1 MSGPAAP
8 VRPSD
13 MTPRYLRVV
22 VTPRCSLGCSYCHM
36 EGDPARGAPR
46 SVDFLAAVARHA
58 AGVGVDK
65 IKLLGGEPLLR
76 PDLGALVGALRS
88 AAPSADLSLITAGVA
103 PADRLPAAF
112 AAGLDRA
119 NLSVHGWSVAHFAH
133 KARRGP
139 EAHRRRQETLA
150 WLLAQGRPTKLN
162 YVYGGPADEADLDA
176 FLTWAAPRPV
186 VAAVLDDLGQDLGP
200 AVVLDVLR
208 RLRGA
213 PATTR
218 IEPDPRSLPTLRLTW
233 ADGLEVEVKHQ
244 QLGAQAPWGACAA
257 CPVRARC
264 REGIDALRLTHDGW
278 LRPCLDRPDLGVDLA
293 TAWARDGEGGLAD
306 AWAALVTDRVRV
318 REAA

>member
-1 MSGPAAP
+1 
-8 VRPSD
+8 

-22 VTPRCSLGCSYCHM
+22 VTPRCSLACGYCHM
-36 EGDPARGAPR
+36 EGDPARAAPR

-58 AGVGVDK
+58 AAVGVEK
-65 IKLLGGEPLLR
+65 LKLLGGEPLLR
-76 PDLGALVGALRS
+76 PDLGALVGALRA
-88 AAPSADLSLITAGVA
+88 AAPAADLSLITAGVA

-119 NLSVHGWSVAHFAH
+119 NLSVHGWSADHFAH

-150 WLLAQGRPTKLN
+150 FLLAQGRPTKLN
-162 YVYGGPADEADLDA
+162 YVYGGPVDEADLDA

-208 RLRGA
+208 RLRGT
-213 PATTR
+213 PTTTR

-244 QLGAQAPWGACAA
+244 QLGVQAPWGACAA
-257 CPVRARC
+257 CPARARC

-293 TAWARDGEGGLAD
+293 AAWATDGEAGIARAWSTLVAD
-306 AWAALVTDRVRV
+306 RRPA

>member
-1 MSGPAAP
+1 
-8 VRPSD
+8 

-22 VTPRCSLGCSYCHM
+22 ITPRCSLACDYCHM

-46 SVDFLAAVARHA
+46 SVAFLAAVARHA
-58 AGVGVDK
+58 AAEGVDK

-76 PDLGALVGALRS
+76 PDLGPLVAAIRA

-112 AAGLDRA
+112 TAGLDRA

-139 EAHRRRQETLA
+139 DAHRRRQETLA
-150 WLLAQGRPTKLN
+150 WLLAQGHPTKLN
-162 YVYGGPADEADLDA
+162 YVYGGPADEADLGA
-176 FLTWAAPRPV
+176 FLTWAAGRPV
-186 VAAVLDDLGQDLGP
+186 VAAVLDDLAQDLGP
-200 AVVLDVLR
+200 HVVLAVLR
-208 RLRGA
+208 RLRGD
-213 PATTR
+213 PAHTR

-233 ADGLEVEVKHQ
+233 TDGLEVEVKHQ
-244 QLGAQAPWGACAA
+244 QLGSRAPWGACIP
-257 CPVRARC
+257 CPARARC

-293 TAWARDGEGGLAD
+293 AGWARDGEEGIRR
-306 AWAALVTDRVRV
+306 AWSTLVAARRPA